1 MVFVRETGAS
11 GTFVTAELAL
21 VVSRHDHQKLYEC
34 RSANWADDHIVEM
47 IIFCPDNHD
56 GKYDDCDVLYP
67 GLGTRQLKW
76 LWLQV

>member
-47 IIFCPDNHD
+47 ITFCPDNHD
-56 GKYDDCDVLYP
+56 GNKVKMMMCSIQSWER
-67 GLGTRQLKW
+67 GN
-76 LWLQV
+76 